1 MDDYYSNTDIDSSLD
16 DETLF
21 QKHVVREDTELA
33 QIDEMLHSAFQ
44 NGQIEQPIE
53 WRVKGIKMSE
63 EKGDKFK
70 RFILFLF
77 YMGIVFWFIR
87 IEVRIYYSKI

>member
-1 MDDYYSNTDIDSSLD
+1 MPMDDYYSNTDIDSSLD
-16 DETLF
+16 DESLF

-53 WRVKGIKMSE
+53 
-63 EKGDKFK
+63 
-70 RFILFLF
+70 
-77 YMGIVFWFIR
+77 
-87 IEVRIYYSKI
+87 